1 MVRSGNFQRTGKHGL
16 NKADHRLT
24 VKKILPPVKRGRV
37 RVARPRAIQEM
48 WSLHRRLNKQ
58 LWVIYLAWKH
68 GTTMQRTLIAAAERQ
83 MNVRK
88 WAALG
93 GGPAWQKWLYEQ
105 RRLMRIQQKRKSKPQ
120 QKAAITRLLQKQEQ
134 DRREK
139 RFGQLVKVRGW

>member
-58 LWVIYLAWKH
+58 LWVIYLPGNTGLPCSA
-68 GTTMQRTLIAAAERQ
+68 R
-83 MNVRK
+83 
-88 WAALG
+88 
-93 GGPAWQKWLYEQ
+93 
-105 RRLMRIQQKRKSKPQ
+105 
-120 QKAAITRLLQKQEQ
+120 
-134 DRREK
+134 
-139 RFGQLVKVRGW
+139 